1 MLIYFYKAIPLVIL
15 GTVLILI
22 APWLALFALFFLLL
36 AAVATVG
43 ALAWAIITVPLMLVR
58 AIRSRRLEH
67 AAVRT
72 PRALATR

>member
-58 AIRSRRLEH
+58 AIRSRRLEQIG
-67 AAVRT
+67 
-72 PRALATR
+72 RASCRERV